1 MSKHDEFGLCLTHYA
16 AIYNRPFI
24 ISSLIM
30 SSIDINSKQQIDYL
44 AIGPMPLHYAARNG
58 SLDTVSCLLASYANI
73 SFADNDGWAPIHHA
87 CYFDNVPV
95 IKLLIRRQQELL
107 EITTRSEA
115 RKTPIL
121 VAGSAGSLEAVKCL
135 IHFGANIAFHD
146 ENGYNIIHIAAHRNR
161 TNIID
166 FFIENEYPQ
175 LPTWKLLINMLASD
189 KVQDRLAS
197 VKCLQLLTTQS
208 KKFWPS
214 ILSAGGIEKL
224 ISIMRIYVQSLAK
237 TNASVEQVEEEI
249 SFNSL
254 SVICNLSDQLAVKQ
268 KLNEIKDLGSILI
281 KILELSTNEDL
292 HSRSAILIAD
302 VVSVD
307 ENNKTSFA
315 QQGCLDRLMMLL
327 DGQYEDLLVN
337 AINALEI
344 LCNNN
349 QHNQEYCVEKGIFQ
363 KFLSIL
369 EVNSGI

>member
-1 MSKHDEFGLCLTHYA
+1 
-16 AIYNRPFI
+16 
-24 ISSLIM
+24 M
-30 SSIDINSKQQIDYL
+30 SSIDVNSKQQIDYL

-87 CYFDNVPV
+87 CYFDNVPI

-107 EITTRSEA
+107 EITTRSES

-135 IHFGANIAFHD
+135 IHLGANIAFHD

-166 FFIENEYPQ
+166 YFIENEYPQ

-189 KVQDRLAS
+189 KVQDRLSS
-197 VKCLQLLTTQS
+197 VKCLQLLTSQS

-214 ILSAGGIEKL
+214 ILNAGGIEKL
-224 ISIMRIYVQSLAK
+224 ISIMRIYVQKMTKA
-237 TNASVEQVEEEI
+237 NVEEVEEEI

-254 SVICNLSDQLAVKQ
+254 SVICNLSDQFAVKQ
-268 KLNEIKDLGSILI
+268 RLNEIKDLGSILI

-307 ENNKTSFA
+307 DNNKTSFA
-315 QQGCLDRLMMLL
+315 KQGCLDRLMALL
-327 DGQYEDLLVN
+327 DGHYEDLLVN

-344 LCNNN
+344 LCKDN
-349 QHNQEYCVEKGIFQ
+349 QQNQEYCAEKGIFR
-363 KFLSIL
+363 KFLSIMEL
-369 EVNSGI
+369 NSGTAIVY